1 VEDAIAARQPSRAAE
16 QSEAAVR
23 QQSKGKSKSK
33 NKHSGVT
40 TATACC

>member
-23 QQSKGKSKSK
+23 QQSKGKGK